1 MRFRAR
7 RTSRATH
14 VTRQCRLAHAG
25 EAVDVKGVFPVSAL
39 PKRKIQQGRR
49 NRRRSHLALKPRQ
62 LVACAQCHEPHMPH
76 HVCPNCGT
84 YNGVEVIEVKE
95 KSKRKKE

>member
-1 MRFRAR
+1 MRLVRF
-7 RTSRATH
+7 
-14 VTRQCRLAHAG
+14 AHG
-25 EAVDVKGVFPVSAL
+25 RKAVDPKGVFSVSAL

-62 LVACAQCHEPHMPH
+62 LVACPQCHEAHMPH

-84 YNGVEVIEVKE
+84 YNGVQVIEIKE
-95 KSKRKKE
+95 KTKRKKE

>member
-1 MRFRAR
+1 MA
-7 RTSRATH
+7 
-14 VTRQCRLAHAG
+14 
-25 EAVDVKGVFPVSAL
+25 AL

-49 NRRRSHLALKPRQ
+49 NRRRSHMALKPRQ
-62 LVACAQCHEPHMPH
+62 LVSCSQCKELHMPH

-84 YNGVEVIEVKE
+84 YDGAQVIEVKD

>member
-1 MRFRAR
+1 
-7 RTSRATH
+7 
-14 VTRQCRLAHAG
+14 L
-25 EAVDVKGVFPVSAL
+25 KGVYPVSAL
-39 PKRKIQQGRR
+39 PKRKVQQGAR

-62 LVACAQCHEPHMPH
+62 LVICPQCKEVHLPH

-95 KSKRKKE
+95 KTKRKKE